1 MIDADKLTRNIE
13 EWINEGQLR
22 EYLDDTFEKWAF
34 WSGGSS
40 NELFVDDEELGD
52 EEDAFDTR
60 AAAYDYLLTKNG
72 HNLTGEEVS
81 WVMDCGD
88 ALLVYKLSEMVA
100 IEDINEPDDGTMY
113 MTFSKN
119 FVSGNEK

>member
-1 MIDADKLTRNIE
+1 MIDTDRLTRNIE

-22 EYLDDTFEKWAF
+22 EYLDNTFEKWAL

-40 NELFVDDEELGD
+40 NELFVEDDELGD
-52 EEDAFDTR
+52 EDDAFDAR

-72 HNLTGEEVS
+72 YNLSGEEVS

-88 ALLVYKLSEMVA
+88 ALLVFKLSEMVA

-119 FVSGNEK
+119 FVSDIEK